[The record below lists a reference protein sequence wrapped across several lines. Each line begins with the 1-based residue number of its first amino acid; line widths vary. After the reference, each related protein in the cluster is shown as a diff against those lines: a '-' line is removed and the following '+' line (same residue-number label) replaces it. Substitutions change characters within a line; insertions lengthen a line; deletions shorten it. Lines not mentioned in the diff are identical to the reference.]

1 MTRLENGWQ
10 IARKVRGEC
19 GYVLELEGVQSQ
31 KCVWT
36 LWNVFR
42 YLWVVDRTRKRV
54 KTRGNDWGN
63 GEMAGNGAWGQE

>member
-1 MTRLENGWQ
+1 MKMIKKRSKIGGNGLKMPGQ
-10 IARKVRGEC
+10 SRKR
-19 GYVLELEGVQSQ
+19 
-31 KCVWT
+31 VWT
-36 LWNVFR
+36 LWNAFR